1 MADLADQ
8 IRLLIRLD
16 ASHRTGL
23 GHAARVAGLLQH
35 ITVPL
40 DIHICGAGDQ
50 LGLLFDDEVTLHRMG
65 EDSPADFLE
74 IARKIHAD
82 ILLIDQ
88 PGQNRESWQAYADS
102 PFPVV
107 AIDDY
112 GGPVQAELI
121 FNGTVLDDY
130 HHYPLLCGKS
140 RVFCGAAYALLNPLF
155 GEVAHH
161 AAADKSLAIII
172 GGGDRAGQWANL
184 LTGDQSPF
192 LQSGCDRIT
201 MVVGGTFADVK
212 DLQKKCKKLHIDLL
226 QNIRQAQL
234 ARILSRHAMALMTGG
249 MIVYEALAS
258 GCPAIIF
265 PQERN
270 LVREAEWFAKKNA
283 VVNLGYDGGMDMKQV
298 GMEINRLCNGAAD
311 LPVPAAAGIDGR
323 GMIRVAE
330 EVNKFLRGLLSGRL
344 DP

>member
-8 IRLLIRLD
+8 MRLLIRLD
-16 ASHRTGL
+16 AGHRTGL
-23 GHAARVAGLLQH
+23 GHATRVAGLLSH
-35 ITVPL
+35 ITLPL
-40 DIHICGAGDQ
+40 DIHICGSGDQ
-50 LGLLFDDEVTLHRMG
+50 LSLLFDDDVILHRM
-65 EDSPADFLE
+65 EQDSPADFLDL
-74 IARKIHAD
+74 ARKIHAD

-88 PGQNRESWQAYADS
+88 PDQRRENWQAYADS

-112 GGPVQAELI
+112 GGPVQADLI

-130 HHYPLLCGKS
+130 HHYPLLSGES

-155 GEVAHH
+155 GEVTRDMVAEN
-161 AAADKSLAIII
+161 SLVIII
-172 GGGDRAGQWANL
+172 GGGDRAGQWANF

-192 LQSGCDRIT
+192 LHNGCDRIT
-201 MVVGGTFADVK
+201 MIVGGTFADVK
-212 DLQKKCKKLHIDLL
+212 DLHERCKKLHIDLL

-234 ARILSRHAMALMTGG
+234 ARILTRHAMALMTGG

-258 GCPAIIF
+258 GCQAIIF

-298 GMEINRLCNGAAD
+298 GTEINRLWRDAAER
-311 LPVPAAAGIDGR
+311 PTPASAGIDGR

-330 EVNKFLRGLLSGRL
+330 EMNKFLRGLISGRQ